1 MSRKRKHKKQNAGG
15 VCAVLSVLLI
25 LLIVAGALF
34 YLHQSPQR
42 PELPA
47 ARALLSEVE
56 ELFDA
61 VADFCADEAVQPD
74 EEPVPVPVPA
84 AASAGARTS
93 FGLVQLPAGLEYP
106 LCAASRGKA
115 DHELRRFADYALC
128 YRESYEEAEWS
139 AYCLEKSELVKN
151 ASRSNDFRPDP
162 EISTGSAELSD
173 YRRSGYDRGHLAPAA
188 DFAYSES
195 AMSETFYMS
204 NMTPQ
209 APAFNRDIWQKLEAQ
224 VRVWAAKYG
233 RAYVVTGPVLAAPP
247 EDYDTIGENKV
258 VVPRAFYK
266 VVLVPLYADEADAAT
281 PDDASD
287 VATFAFII
295 PNQKCDAPF
304 YDYAVTVSEVEERTG
319 LDFFYLLDD
328 AVETRV
334 ESMRQ

>member
-1 MSRKRKHKKQNAGG
+1 MIKIDEYFNFHKNDIIVVGCSTGPDSMALVDMLLKIRDKYT
-15 VCAVLSVLLI
+15 LSIIIAHVN
-25 LLIVAGALF
+25 
-34 YLHQSPQR
+34 HN
-42 PELPA
+42 
-47 ARALLSEVE
+47 
-56 ELFDA
+56 
-61 VADFCADEAVQPD
+61 
-74 EEPVPVPVPA
+74 
-84 AASAGARTS
+84 
-93 FGLVQLPAGLEYP
+93 
-106 LCAASRGKA
+106 
-115 DHELRRFADYALC
+115 LRQQ
-128 YRESYEEAEWS
+128 SYEEAEWS
-139 AYCLEKSELVKN
+139 AYCLEKSELEKN

-266 VVLVPLYADEADAAT
+266 VVLVPLYADEADEAT
-281 PDDASD
+281 PADAAD
-287 VATFAFII
+287 VAAFAFII